1 MTLSPEKSGF
11 FFMNPIFYFT
21 FTKSVGLYLNI
32 LSFLF
37 PQKALDLAFTLF
49 SSPRKGKLNKNKLP
63 LFLEESKKEK
73 LKYENATFQT
83 YMWKGNETKILLV
96 HGWES
101 NSSRWEK
108 IVLYLKNTG
117 STIIAL
123 DAPAHGLSQ
132 GKKFSVPQYSL
143 FIHEVVQKYQP
154 QYLIGHSIGGNA
166 CLYYQHVFPTE
177 IKKIIVLG
185 APCDFEIILNNY
197 IALLSLNSK
206 LTKELKEK
214 WELEYKQKIE
224 DFSAQLFVQNS
235 KIKGL
240 IIHDIED
247 KTVAINEGKKIAQ
260 AWKESLFI
268 ETKELGH
275 SLQDEKVFKEI
286 SAFLIE

>member
-1 MTLSPEKSGF
+1 M
-11 FFMNPIFYFT
+11 
-21 FTKSVGLYLNI
+21 
-32 LSFLF
+32 
-37 PQKALDLAFTLF
+37 AFTLF